1 MATIVNNINEECYF
15 YLKQYLWQDCKITP
29 LENQPGKITGISL
42 FHTGLQFKV
51 RYFIDGQYKEDWFYS
66 FDIEITDVGQVFM
79 NRLGVS

>member
-1 MATIVNNINEECYF
+1 MSNITNKIIDECHWHLNQF
-15 YLKQYLWQDCKITP
+15 LWQDCSIVP
-29 LENQPGKITGISL
+29 LENQPGKITGISM

-66 FDIEITDVGQVFM
+66 FDIEITDVGQVFL